1 MGSANHPL
9 SKQSISNIVISN
21 RNANFFWFFF
31 DWVSRAAAY
40 MQNRNP
46 ESFNF
51 LDDGGADLES
61 DTTVD
66 DGLPASKGLF
76 CLITPGWFLLYSL
89 V

>member
-1 MGSANHPL
+1 
-9 SKQSISNIVISN
+9 
-21 RNANFFWFFF
+21 
-31 DWVSRAAAY
+31 

-46 ESFNF
+46 ESLNF
-51 LDDGGADLES
+51 IDDGGADLEN

-76 CLITPGWFLLYSL
+76 CLISPGWFLLYSL

>member
-1 MGSANHPL
+1 
-9 SKQSISNIVISN
+9 
-21 RNANFFWFFF
+21 
-31 DWVSRAAAY
+31 

-46 ESFNF
+46 ESLNF
-51 LDDGGADLES
+51 IDDGGADLEN

-66 DGLPASKGLF
+66 DELPASKGIF

>member
-1 MGSANHPL
+1 MSNFVIGSR
-9 SKQSISNIVISN
+9 SKKSIKHFFLFFYN
-21 RNANFFWFFF
+21 R
-31 DWVSRAAAY
+31 VSRAVGY
-40 MQNRNP
+40 MQNRIP
-46 ESFNF
+46 ESLNF